1 MIRLKKYFLVTK
13 TIQYMYNNGTN
24 YIPTVYKLLVKLFS
38 IIRRIVL
45 MAINGLGYTYSQC

>member
-1 MIRLKKYFLVTK
+1 MIRLKKYFLATK
-13 TIQYMYNNGTN
+13 TKQYMYNNGTN
-24 YIPTVYKLLVKLFS
+24 YIPTVYKLLVRLFS